1 MELKEFIE
9 NFAAQFEET
18 ESNEITAITIF
29 KDLDEWSSLTALS
42 EIAMADE
49 EYEVVLT
56 GDDIRNSTTVN
67 DLFELKKYL
76 RLLLYLVFHLNY
88 LVL

>member
-42 EIAMADE
+42 VIAMADE

-56 GDDIRNSTTVN
+56 GDDIRNSNTVN
-67 DLFELKKYL
+67 DLFELVKAKA
-76 RLLLYLVFHLNY
+76 
-88 LVL
+88 

>member
-42 EIAMADE
+42 VIAMADE
-49 EYEVVLT
+49 DYEVVLT

-67 DLFELKKYL
+67 DLFELVKAKA
-76 RLLLYLVFHLNY
+76 
-88 LVL
+88 

>member
-1 MELKEFIE
+1 MELKAFIE

-42 EIAMADE
+42 VIAMADE

-67 DLFELKKYL
+67 DLFELVKAKA
-76 RLLLYLVFHLNY
+76 
-88 LVL
+88 

>member
-29 KDLDEWSSLTALS
+29 KDLDERSSLTALS
-42 EIAMADE
+42 VIAMADE

-67 DLFELKKYL
+67 DLFELVKAKA
-76 RLLLYLVFHLNY
+76 
-88 LVL
+88 

>member
-18 ESNEITAITIF
+18 EPNEITAITVF
-29 KDLDEWSSLTALS
+29 KDLDEWSSLVALS
-42 EIAMADE
+42 VIAMADE
-49 EYEVVLT
+49 EYEVILK

-67 DLFELKKYL
+67 DLFELVKAKA
-76 RLLLYLVFHLNY
+76 
-88 LVL
+88 

>member
-9 NFAAQFEET
+9 NFAAQFDET

-42 EIAMADE
+42 VIAMADE

-67 DLFELKKYL
+67 DLFELVKAKA
-76 RLLLYLVFHLNY
+76 
-88 LVL
+88 

>member
-42 EIAMADE
+42 VIAMAAE

-67 DLFELKKYL
+67 DLFELVKAKA
-76 RLLLYLVFHLNY
+76 
-88 LVL
+88 

>member
-42 EIAMADE
+42 VIAMADE
-49 EYEVVLT
+49 EYEVVFT

-67 DLFELKKYL
+67 DLFELVKAKA
-76 RLLLYLVFHLNY
+76 
-88 LVL
+88 

>member
-42 EIAMADE
+42 VIAMADE

-67 DLFELKKYL
+67 DLFELVNAKA
-76 RLLLYLVFHLNY
+76 
-88 LVL
+88 

>member
-18 ESNEITAITIF
+18 DSNEITAITIF

-42 EIAMADE
+42 VIAMADE

-67 DLFELKKYL
+67 DLFELVKAKA
-76 RLLLYLVFHLNY
+76 
-88 LVL
+88 